1 MLSMTPTN
9 ELREELREMLAE
21 TIPPGGIDSD
31 TLFTEEQI
39 NSLLVK
45 SVNVYMAA
53 SKGWERKAD
62 LLLAKNNG
70 LESYSIGMEK
80 YTFTSLEAALKFCQS
95 RAEYYS
101 KLAGAGSRVI
111 KVRPPRVL

>member
-1 MLSMTPTN
+1 MTPTN

-21 TIPPGGIDSD
+21 TIPPGGTDADTNFTDAQIDR
-31 TLFTEEQI
+31 
-39 NSLLVK
+39 LLTR
-45 SVNVYMAA
+45 SVSIYTAA

-62 LLLAKNNG
+62 LLLTKNNG

>member
-1 MLSMTPTN
+1 MTPTN

-45 SVNVYMAA
+45 SVNVYM
-53 SKGWERKAD
+53 SKAGAESGSAPYEEQW
-62 LLLAKNNG
+62 
-70 LESYSIGMEK
+70 LESHSSVWRS
-80 YTFTSLEAALKFCQS
+80 TLSPAL
-95 RAEYYS
+95 RPDLNPAEQ
-101 KLAGAGSRVI
+101 AE
-111 KVRPPRVL
+111 